1 MKKKLIQLSDQLH
14 THLQAKK
21 KEINNKENVQVHAIS
36 VIKNRENEINDF
48 EIFVKEA
55 IDENSI
61 ITQQIVNNF
70 KVKADEI
77 ITAINK
83 IN

>member
-1 MKKKLIQLSDQLH
+1 MKKKLIQLSDLLH

-21 KEINNKENVQVHAIS
+21 KEINNKENVQEHAIS
-36 VIKNRENEINDF
+36 LIKNRENEINDF